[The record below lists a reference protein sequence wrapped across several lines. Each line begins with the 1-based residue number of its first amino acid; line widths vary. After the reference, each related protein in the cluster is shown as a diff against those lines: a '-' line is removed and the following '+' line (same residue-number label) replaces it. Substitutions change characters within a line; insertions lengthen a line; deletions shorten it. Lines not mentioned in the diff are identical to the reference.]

1 MSVEMLNNLLSYKKN
16 GIIYEMDLKDLA
28 RSEYYETLKK
38 YFEDYIEFLKEPEVN
53 PIQDLVQANV
63 RREKILWLQTTAE
76 FFKRLREQEDDI
88 EVSDSYE

>member
-1 MSVEMLNNLLSYKKN
+1 MLNNLLSYKKN

-38 YFEDYIEFLKEPEVN
+38 YFEDYIEFLKEPEVS

-63 RREKILWLQTTAE
+63 RREKILWLQKTAV